1 MITIRDDSF
10 YDSLVSLIRRKK
22 SDVFE
27 YVTGNYLPIDMEYG
41 CLSCRFWILCTFKS
55 DDDGNV
61 SISSIDDIDVVYVID
76 ESGNEYSVDIEEI
89 WKRI

>member
-10 YDSLVSLIRRKK
+10 YDYLVSLIRSKK

-27 YVTGNYLPIDMEYG
+27 YETGNYLPIDMEYG
-41 CLSCRFWILCTFKS
+41 CLSCRLCMLCTFKC

-61 SISSIDDIDVVYVID
+61 SIASIDDIDVVYVID
-76 ESGNEYSVDIEEI
+76 ESGNEYSVDINEI

>member
-10 YDSLVSLIRRKK
+10 YDCLVSLIRRKK

-27 YVTGNYLPIDMEYG
+27 YVTSNYLPIDMEYG
-41 CLSCRFWILCTFKS
+41 CLSCRFWILCTFKC

-61 SISSIDDIDVVYVID
+61 SIASIDDIDVVYVID
-76 ESGNEYSVDIEEI
+76 ESGNEYSVDIEKI